1 MRALVTGASGF
12 IGSHLVDLLLAKKYE
27 VRVLLRRT
35 SSLEWLKDLP
45 IEFVYGDLFSADAL
59 QQAVAGVDYVY
70 HSAGLTKAK
79 TPEIYLRANAE
90 GTRNLL
96 EAVKTRNPGI
106 KRFVQISS
114 QAAVGPSPGATP
126 VNENTDPAPLTSYG
140 KSKWMAE
147 QECHR
152 FFSDFPVTIVRPP
165 AVFGPRDRDIFEFF
179 HTVAKGIQPMVG
191 FSEKYLSL
199 IHARDLVRG
208 FVMAGESPRGAGE
221 TYFITS
227 KRYYGWKEI
236 GDLTSHI
243 LGKRVLRVRIP
254 QFGVFAIAAIA
265 EGLATFSSKPALV
278 NFEKA
283 RDMVQGYWTCDHQK
297 AARDLGFEQELTLEQ
312 GIQDTIDWYRQ
323 MRWL

>member
-12 IGSHLVDLLLAKKYE
+12 IGSHIVDTLLARKYD

-45 IEFVYGDLFSADAL
+45 VEFVYGDIFSTDAL
-59 QQAVAGVDYVY
+59 RQAVTGVDYVY

-79 TPEIYLRANAE
+79 TAEIYLRANAE

-96 EAVKTRNPGI
+96 EAVKSHAPGI
-106 KRFVQISS
+106 KRFVHISS
-114 QAAVGPSPGATP
+114 QAAVGPSPGAAS
-126 VNENTDPAPLTSYG
+126 VDENTEPAPLTSYG
-140 KSKWMAE
+140 RSKWKAE

-152 FFSDFPVTIVRPP
+152 FFPEFPVTILRPP

-179 HTVAKGIQPMVG
+179 HTVARGLQPMVG

-208 FVMAGESPRGAGE
+208 FVMAGESPKAVGE

-227 KRYYGWKEI
+227 NRYYGWKEI
-236 GDLTSHI
+236 GDLTARI
-243 LGKRVLRVRIP
+243 MGKRVIRVRIP
-254 QFGVFAIAAIA
+254 EFGVFTIAAVA
-265 EGLATFSSKPALV
+265 EGLAKFSPKPALV

-283 RDMVQGYWTCDHQK
+283 RDMVQEYWTCDHHK
-297 AARDLGFEQELTLEQ
+297 ALRDLGFEQEMTLEQ
-312 GIQDTIDWYRQ
+312 GLQDTIDWYRR
-323 MRWL
+323 MGWL